1 MLVVTIG
8 SWSVAYRPFF
18 LTGMVVLLDAN
29 LLAVTG
35 ELVDTRVLESRQEK
49 KLIIFFMFDSQA

>member
-29 LLAVTG
+29 PLAVTG
-35 ELVDTRVLESRQEK
+35 ELVDARVLESRQEK
-49 KLIIFFMFDSQA
+49 KTH